1 MLSSLARG
9 ELGMSNGGVQ
19 LPVANDDDVEATFP
33 ASQTRLKYSFEESK
47 MIFFFVFFCHF

>member
-19 LPVANDDDVEATFP
+19 LPVSNDDDVEATFP
-33 ASQTRLKYSFEESK
+33 ALQE
-47 MIFFFVFFCHF
+47 